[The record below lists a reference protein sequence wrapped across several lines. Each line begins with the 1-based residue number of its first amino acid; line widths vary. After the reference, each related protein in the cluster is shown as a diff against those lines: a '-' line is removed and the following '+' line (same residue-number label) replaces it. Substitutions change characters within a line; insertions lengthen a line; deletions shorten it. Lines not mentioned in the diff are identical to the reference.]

1 VVSKSIEQKTAYK
14 MIGAAVIGN
23 ALDWYDFSL
32 YGYFAAII
40 SKLFFP
46 AELSSGSSW
55 TPLLSSL
62 AIFGTA
68 FFVRPIGGIILAQQ
82 ADQWGRRSIL
92 IFTIGLMTV
101 GTAMIAFAPTYAAIG
116 LAAPLIIVLSRLVQ
130 GLSAGG
136 EFASATAFLV
146 EHAPPHRRGLYGA
159 WQLSGQGIAI
169 LLSGIAGSIAARALA
184 PGQFEAWGWRLPF
197 LFGLVIG
204 PVGYY
209 MRVKL
214 TEPAAFSAERHR
226 SSRGGFPLAG
236 VLANYKSHTL
246 IGFGL
251 VVGGSASLYVLFV
264 FMPTYAMRVLGLDP
278 RAAFVAPVVAGLT
291 VAIFCPIMGF
301 LSDKIGRKSA
311 LIASTAGMLLAP
323 YPGFVWLQHEPGVV
337 QLAIVE
343 FTFGLIFAI
352 GGGPF
357 SAALAEMFPT
367 GLRATGMAVA
377 YNLGVA
383 LFGGMAPLAV
393 AWLYLKTG
401 DALAPVYYVAACS
414 AIGLVAALAF
424 PAHQGVQASADRDS
438 G

>member
-1 VVSKSIEQKTAYK
+1 MNKNVERKTAYNT
-14 MIGAAVIGN
+14 IGAAVIGN
-23 ALDWYDFSL
+23 ALDWYDFTL
-32 YGYFAAII
+32 YGYFATII
-40 SKLFFP
+40 GKLFFP
-46 AELSSGSSW
+46 AGSEPAW

-62 AIFGTA
+62 AVFGTA
-68 FFVRPIGGIILAQQ
+68 FVVRPIGGIILAQQ
-82 ADQWGRRSIL
+82 ADQWGRRGIL
-92 IFTIGLMTV
+92 LFTIGLMTV

-116 LAAPLIIVLSRLVQ
+116 LAAPLIIVLSRLLQ

-169 LLSGIAGSIAARALA
+169 LLSGLAGSIAARAMA
-184 PGQFEAWGWRLPF
+184 PDQFDAWGWRFPF

-214 TEPAAFSAERHR
+214 QEPPAFSAVRRRR
-226 SSRGGFPLAG
+226 SPGRSPLTE
-236 VLANYKSHTL
+236 VLVNYRNRAL
-246 IGFGL
+246 IGLGL
-251 VVGGSASLYVLFV
+251 VIGGSASLYVLFV

-278 RAAFVAPVVAGLT
+278 RAAFVAPVIAGLT
-291 VAIFCPIMGF
+291 VAIFCPIMGH
-301 LSDKIGRKSA
+301 LSDKFGRKSA
-311 LIASTAGMLLAP
+311 LIVSTAGMLLAP
-323 YPGFVWLQHEPGVV
+323 YPCFVWLQHEPSVA
-337 QLAIVE
+337 QLALVE
-343 FTFGLIFAI
+343 FIFGFLFAI

-357 SAALAEMFPT
+357 SAALAEMFPV

-377 YNLGVA
+377 YNVGVA

-393 AWLYLKTG
+393 AWFIARTG
-401 DALAPVYYVAACS
+401 DPLAPVYYVTACS
-414 AIGLVAALAF
+414 AMGFIAALTF
-424 PAHQGVQASADRDS
+424 PAQQISQASLDPSS

>member
-1 VVSKSIEQKTAYK
+1 MVNKHIEKKTAYK
-14 MIGAAVIGN
+14 TIGAAVIGN

-40 SKLFFP
+40 SRLFFP
-46 AELSSGSSW
+46 AAVLSESSW

-62 AIFGTA
+62 AVFGTA
-68 FFVRPIGGIILAQQ
+68 FIVRPIGGIILAQQ
-82 ADQWGRRSIL
+82 ADRLGRRGIL

-101 GTAMIAFAPTYAAIG
+101 GTAMIAFTPTYGAIG
-116 LAAPLIIVLSRLVQ
+116 IAAPMIIVLSRLLQ

-146 EHAPPHRRGLYGA
+146 EHAPPQRRGLYGA

-169 LLSGIAGSIAARALA
+169 LLSGLAGSIAARAMA
-184 PGQFEAWGWRLPF
+184 PDQFEAWGWRLPF
-197 LFGLVIG
+197 LFGLMIG

-214 TEPAAFSAERHR
+214 QEPPAFLADRQRR
-226 SSRGGFPLAG
+226 SPARLPLAD
-236 VLANYKSHTL
+236 VLIHYRSRIL
-246 IGFGL
+246 IGLGL

-291 VAIFCPIMGF
+291 VATFCPIMGH
-301 LSDKIGRKSA
+301 LSDKLGRKSA
-311 LIASTAGMLLAP
+311 LIVSTAGMLLAP
-323 YPGFVWLQHEPGVV
+323 YPCFVWLQHAPGVAR
-337 QLAIVE
+337 LASVE
-343 FTFGLIFAI
+343 LVFGFLFAI

-357 SAALAEMFPT
+357 SASLAEMFPT

-383 LFGGMAPLAV
+383 LFGGMAPFVV
-393 AWLYLKTG
+393 AWLIARTG
-401 DALAPVYYVAACS
+401 DPLAPVYYVMACS
-414 AIGLVAALAF
+414 AIGVMAAIAF
-424 PAHQGVQASADRDS
+424 PARQIAQASGDPNGD
-438 G
+438 

>member
-1 VVSKSIEQKTAYK
+1 VVNKNFEQKTAYT

-32 YGYFAAII
+32 YGYFAAIF
-40 SKLFFP
+40 SRLFFP
-46 AELSSGSSW
+46 ASSESW

-62 AIFGTA
+62 AVFGTA
-68 FFVRPIGGIILAQQ
+68 FVVRPIGGIILAQQ
-82 ADQWGRRSIL
+82 ADRWGRRGIL
-92 IFTIGLMTV
+92 IFTIGLMTA

-116 LAAPLIIVLSRLVQ
+116 VAAPLIIVVSRLLQ

-169 LLSGIAGSIAARALA
+169 LLSGLAGSIAARAMA
-184 PGQFEAWGWRLPF
+184 PDQFDAWGWRLPF

-214 TEPAAFSAERHR
+214 QESSAFSAEHPRGSQGR
-226 SSRGGFPLAG
+226 SPIADVLVNHKSR
-236 VLANYKSHTL
+236 TL
-246 IGFGL
+246 TGLGL

-291 VAIFCPIMGF
+291 VALFCPIMGH
-301 LSDKIGRKSA
+301 LSDTIGRKAA

-323 YPGFVWLQHEPGVV
+323 YPCFIWLQHEPSVAR
-337 QLAIVE
+337 LAIVE
-343 FTFGLIFAI
+343 FAFGLIFAT

-357 SAALAEMFPT
+357 SAALAEMFPI

-377 YNLGVA
+377 YNIGVA
-383 LFGGMAPLAV
+383 LFGGMAPLTV
-393 AWLYLKTG
+393 AWLYAITG
-401 DALAPVYYVAACS
+401 DRLAPAYYVMACS
-414 AIGLVAALAF
+414 AIGLIAAFAF
-424 PAHQGVQASADRDS
+424 PARAILRASIDQS
-438 G
+438 KS